1 MESEPS
7 LVNQNQNSQQSS
19 NQKVQIGTSS
29 IQNSS
34 MMIERTRSEPIPN
47 ESTELV
53 RTPSTFVHVDSA
65 EFQEDRIK
73 KELSSSVD
81 VKEEKSSEYDAPITD
96 ISDAKV

>member
-19 NQKVQIGTSS
+19 NRKIQIGTSS
-29 IQNSS
+29 NQNSS